1 MRRTVAGKGADR
13 KMIRKKKA
21 GRIAACGLAC
31 ALILC
36 VFGGCGTAA
45 PEEAPT
51 MEEMAVPIPG
61 TVEDESGP
69 AGQAESDPG
78 KNAGDDEMLQAAE
91 SMGAEDTA
99 LEDGTEQQA
108 TENPQNITDEGSQDG
123 LQDDSSDPD
132 SEAPSSIR
140 LIMVGDIL
148 LHTPVEESA
157 HQPDGSYD
165 FSAIF
170 ANETEHISAAD
181 LALVNQEVIIGGEEL
196 GVSGYPA
203 FNAPVQIGDAL
214 VDAGFD
220 VICQATN
227 HAMDKGKRGILND
240 LNFWDTTYP
249 DIAVLGI
256 RNTPKEQGDIY
267 LYEQNDIT
275 VAFLNYTYGTN
286 GIPLPE
292 DMPYAVDLLE
302 ESKVRSEL
310 REAEELADFTVV
322 IPHWGTE
329 YRLKPDSM
337 QEKWTN
343 IFLEEGADLVL
354 GAHPHVIEPVEW
366 VGTEEDPEQML
377 VYYSLGNFV
386 NWTSGTGDGT
396 ANRMVGGMAEVIIA
410 RDPETGEV
418 EISEYGIRALVCH
431 VSSGLG
437 GVTVYDLADY
447 TEDLAAEN
455 EIIRQD
461 GHFSRDYCT
470 DLCDNVW
477 GDLWY

>member
-1 MRRTVAGKGADR
+1 MW
-13 KMIRKKKA
+13 
-21 GRIAACGLAC
+21 L
-31 ALILC
+31 LC
-36 VFGGCGTAA
+36 TLVLYAFAGCGGRD
-45 PEEAPT
+45 EEKPSS
-51 MEEMAVPIPG
+51 MEEMAVPIGETP
-61 TVEDESGP
+61 EEESSAGEPP
-69 AGQAESDPG
+69 AGDKLPEEAQGG
-78 KNAGDDEMLQAAE
+78 KDSGKAALPVLPE
-91 SMGAEDTA
+91 
-99 LEDGTEQQA
+99 L
-108 TENPQNITDEGSQDG
+108 
-123 LQDDSSDPD
+123 
-132 SEAPSSIR
+132 R

-157 HQPDGSYD
+157 HLPDGSYD
-165 FSAIF
+165 FSPIF
-170 ANETEHISAAD
+170 ANEAEHIAAAD
-181 LALVNQEVIIGGEEL
+181 LALVNQEVIIGGEAL

-203 FNAPVQIGDAL
+203 FNAPTQIGDAL

-227 HAMDKGKRGILND
+227 HALDKGKRGILND
-240 LNFWDTTYP
+240 LAYWEEAHP
-249 DIAVLGI
+249 EIAVLGI
-256 RNTPKEQGDIY
+256 QDTPEEQEEIR

-275 VAFLNYTYGTN
+275 VAILNYTYGTN

-302 ESKVRSEL
+302 ESRVRSDL
-310 REAEELADFTVV
+310 QRAEELADFTVV
-322 IPHWGTE
+322 VPHWGTE
-329 YRLKPDSM
+329 YRLSPDSM
-337 QEKWTN
+337 QEKWTR

-396 ANRMVGGMAEVIIA
+396 ANRMVGGMAEVTIG
-410 RDPETGEV
+410 RDPVTGEV
-418 EISEYGIRALVCH
+418 EITDYGIRALVCH
-431 VSSGLG
+431 VRSGIG

-447 TEDLAAEN
+447 TDALAGEN
-455 EIIRQD
+455 EILKQD
-461 GHFSRDYCT
+461 GHFSRDYCV